1 MSWTVNAVTGEESI
15 LAGYDPG
22 VSPQFDAPWINPL
35 RDLVGQGAGTVIVIL
50 VLTLIISALVWAFS
64 KIGGM
69 QGGQTAGLIGIFVS
83 LGAAMVVGAAGAMIQ
98 WSSGLGIFG

>member
-50 VLTLIISALVWAFS
+50 VLTLIISALVW
-64 KIGGM
+64 
-69 QGGQTAGLIGIFVS
+69 LIGIFVS